1 MWLPGAASIMPGTM
15 STPQE
20 RLQEDIK
27 TAMKAQDKERLGT
40 QRMLLAAVKNEKI
53 ELLHEL
59 DDAEFH
65 AVVRRQIKQ
74 RRDSIEQFRAG
85 GRTEMAE
92 KEERELAVLEGY
104 LPAQA
109 SEDQIRAAIAEVI
122 AAEGLSGP
130 KGLGPIMK
138 AIKAKFGA
146 TADGGLVNKL
156 AKEALGS

>member
-1 MWLPGAASIMPGTM
+1 M

-20 RLQEDIK
+20 RLQDDIE
-27 TAMKAQDKERLGT
+27 TAMKAQDKERLST

-85 GRTEMAE
+85 GRVEMAE

-104 LPAQA
+104 LPTQA
-109 SEDQIRAAIAEVI
+109 SRTRFAPP
-122 AAEGLSGP
+122 SP
-130 KGLGPIMK
+130 R
-138 AIKAKFGA
+138 
-146 TADGGLVNKL
+146 
-156 AKEALGS
+156 

>member
-1 MWLPGAASIMPGTM
+1 MARIM

-20 RLQEDIK
+20 RLQDDIK
-27 TAMKAQDKERLGT
+27 AAMKAQDKEKLGA

-53 ELLHEL
+53 ALGHEL

-65 AVVRRQIKQ
+65 AVVRRQGKQ
-74 RRDSIEQFRAG
+74 RQDSIQQFRAG
-85 GRTEMAE
+85 GRIEMAE
-92 KEERELAVLEGY
+92 KEERELAILESY

-109 SEDQIRAAIAEVI
+109 SEEQIRAAIAEVI

-146 TADGGLVNKL
+146 TADGGLVNRL

>member
-1 MWLPGAASIMPGTM
+1 MPTDYNGRIM

-20 RLQEDIK
+20 RLQDDIK
-27 TAMKAQDKERLGT
+27 TAMKAQDKERLAA

-53 ELLHEL
+53 ELGHEL
-59 DDAEFH
+59 EDAEFH

-74 RRDSIEQFRAG
+74 RRDSIEQFRSG
-85 GRTEMAE
+85 GRVEMAE
-92 KEERELAVLEGY
+92 KEERELAILEAY

-109 SEDQIRAAIAEVI
+109 SEDAIKAAIVEVI

-146 TADGGLVNKL
+146 SADGGLVNRL
-156 AKEALGS
+156 AKEALGA

>member
-1 MWLPGAASIMPGTM
+1 MAGIM
-15 STPQE
+15 SNSQE
-20 RLQEDIK
+20 RLQDDIK

-53 ELLHEL
+53 ALGHEL
-59 DDAEFH
+59 EDAEFH

-74 RRDSIEQFRAG
+74 RQDSIQQFRSG
-85 GRTEMAE
+85 GRAEMAD
-92 KEERELAVLEGY
+92 KEERELAILESY
-104 LPAQA
+104 LPVQA
-109 SEDQIRAAIAEVI
+109 SEDAIRAAIVEVI

-146 TADGGLVNKL
+146 AADGGLVNRL

>member
-1 MWLPGAASIMPGTM
+1 MPGIM

-20 RLQEDIK
+20 RLSDDVK
-27 TAMKAQDKERLGT
+27 AAMKAQDKERLGA

-53 ELLHEL
+53 ELGHDL

-85 GRTEMAE
+85 NRIEMAE

-109 SEDQIRAAIAEVI
+109 SEDAIRAAIAEVI

-146 TADGGLVNKL
+146 TADGSLVNRL